1 MRKAYMKWN
10 KLADYLW
17 GKKNIISSQM
27 MGERRKE

>member
-1 MRKAYMKWN
+1 MRKAYVKWN

-17 GKKNIISSQM
+17 GKKIISSQM